1 MLPCCFTHCRDL
13 ILQYK
18 YLIDEHFYIWI
29 AIEDKGYSVPEKL
42 CFLLE
47 FCNRSLLSNLL
58 KTIFTLSH
66 FHCLAAKT
74 LSWAQCFCLQDL
86 YDIIIYQKC
95 NKLCRDV
102 IALRSLNPQKIW
114 DFVGAMP
121 AHNSATFFQIQKSI
135 SLFKYHYI
143 LNEKIRRGSLLLNNW
158 TVGCIFIIHL
168 NYQIF

>member
-29 AIEDKGYSVPEKL
+29 AIEDKGNNYA
-42 CFLLE
+42 
-47 FCNRSLLSNLL
+47 FCWNFVIGLYILSNLL

-102 IALRSLNPQKIW
+102 IALRSLNLQKIW
-114 DFVGAMP
+114 DLVGAMP
-121 AHNSATFFQIQKSI
+121 IIQ
-135 SLFKYHYI
+135 LPFFKYKNPFLY
-143 LNEKIRRGSLLLNNW
+143 LN
-158 TVGCIFIIHL
+158 IIT
-168 NYQIF
+168 F